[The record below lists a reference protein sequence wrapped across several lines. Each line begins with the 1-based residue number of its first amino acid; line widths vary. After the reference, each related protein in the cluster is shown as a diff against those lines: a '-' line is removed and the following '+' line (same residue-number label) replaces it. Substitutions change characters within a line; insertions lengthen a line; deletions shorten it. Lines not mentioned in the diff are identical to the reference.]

1 MNKVNIVWSAV
12 ASATLAAIGILL
24 GILGNGES
32 AVATGL
38 ASITFAILSTKE

>member
-12 ASATLAAIGILL
+12 ASAALASIGILL
-24 GILGNGES
+24 GILGNGEG

>member
-12 ASATLAAIGILL
+12 ASATLAIVGILL
-24 GILGNGES
+24 GILGDGEG

-38 ASITFAILSTKE
+38 ASIALAILSTKE